1 MKPGFYRAGV
11 CILAAAL
18 LPGKA
23 LHAEV
28 QLPADAAECVRWAV
42 GDLGVALQ
50 QKHLSVNDAHVR
62 VSIRAGGPTLPASI
76 SRQEQEFSLRVEGRS
91 IAIDAGG
98 AVGAMYGL
106 QELAEQIEQQQPLP
120 WDMLLGRIHAT
131 DQKPFLEVRA
141 DNMFIHV
148 YPLLLHDLAMWRD
161 YIDMLARNRY
171 NLLDL
176 HGAYDLESTSFPNLY
191 PMLVHVPE
199 YPQAGNEAE
208 QRQNLNDLRAIIVYA
223 ASRGVRVALMNYS
236 ANNGRGG
243 AFKNEPSVTGVPPEK
258 LADYTAKAVA
268 LLIQQLPGLYMLGF
282 RVGESTQPA
291 TFYQDAY
298 LKGVRDAGSP
308 NLRLYTRSWQTTK
321 EQLMPIAQAAHNDFD
336 IEIKFNGE
344 HLGLPYQAMQGPE
357 YGSYSYQDYLDVP
370 APYRII
376 WQIRANG
383 THRFWAWEN
392 TDFVRRTVRACR
404 LGHARGFTLE
414 PHTAYFSVYPSQ
426 YYRSALDIAVY
437 KYIWQKH
444 WMWYYA
450 WGRIGYDPDLPEAN
464 LVWQYKQHYGAAG
477 MKAYQAM
484 QQASRIVP
492 LAYAYRCQ
500 GPDQRD
506 FSPETETGNFDTK
519 KGRARQ
525 DLLQFAEN
533 KPEDRRV
540 FAGIDEFV
548 AEKLAGRA
556 DGRMGPFAVARIFAD
571 SAARTRIL
579 IHAMPHPTGR
589 AAGEWRLLRTDLL
602 AASLLGDYYAS
613 RITGM
618 THLDFALHANSK
630 QDYNIALRSLAQS
643 RMAWKQLGETTDAV
657 YRPLSN
663 PLRHQLEFTWSS
675 QNAPL
680 AELDATAEKFWM
692 DRNTSSSHLPL
703 TPKASD
709 MKEAGLYSASLEST
723 TSGNT
728 ATVRCFLSS
737 KQSASAVVLWWKPLP
752 SELSWQ
758 SVPMRQVDHAWTAT
772 VPLNP
777 RGLMYMVE
785 VKHHEGEAEN
795 LPDET
800 RETPYRIIQPFLRTR
815 N

>member
-1 MKPGFYRAGV
+1 
-11 CILAAAL
+11 
-18 LPGKA
+18 
-23 LHAEV
+23 
-28 QLPADAAECVRWAV
+28 
-42 GDLGVALQ
+42 
-50 QKHLSVNDAHVR
+50 
-62 VSIRAGGPTLPASI
+62 
-76 SRQEQEFSLRVEGRS
+76 
-91 IAIDAGG
+91 
-98 AVGAMYGL
+98 
-106 QELAEQIEQQQPLP
+106 
-120 WDMLLGRIHAT
+120 
-131 DQKPFLEVRA
+131 
-141 DNMFIHV
+141 
-148 YPLLLHDLAMWRD
+148 
-161 YIDMLARNRY
+161 
-171 NLLDL
+171 
-176 HGAYDLESTSFPNLY
+176 
-191 PMLVHVPE
+191 
-199 YPQAGNEAE
+199 
-208 QRQNLNDLRAIIVYA
+208 
-223 ASRGVRVALMNYS
+223 
-236 ANNGRGG
+236 
-243 AFKNEPSVTGVPPEK
+243 
-258 LADYTAKAVA
+258 
-268 LLIQQLPGLYMLGF
+268 
-282 RVGESTQPA
+282 
-291 TFYQDAY
+291 
-298 LKGVRDAGSP
+298 
-308 NLRLYTRSWQTTK
+308 
-321 EQLMPIAQAAHNDFD
+321 
-336 IEIKFNGE
+336 
-344 HLGLPYQAMQGPE
+344 
-357 YGSYSYQDYLDVP
+357 
-370 APYRII
+370 
-376 WQIRANG
+376 
-383 THRFWAWEN
+383 
-392 TDFVRRTVRACR
+392 
-404 LGHARGFTLE
+404 
-414 PHTAYFSVYPSQ
+414 
-426 YYRSALDIAVY
+426 
-437 KYIWQKH
+437 
-444 WMWYYA
+444 
-450 WGRIGYDPDLPEAN
+450 
-464 LVWQYKQHYGAAG
+464 
-477 MKAYQAM
+477 
-484 QQASRIVP
+484 
-492 LAYAYRCQ
+492 YAYRCQ